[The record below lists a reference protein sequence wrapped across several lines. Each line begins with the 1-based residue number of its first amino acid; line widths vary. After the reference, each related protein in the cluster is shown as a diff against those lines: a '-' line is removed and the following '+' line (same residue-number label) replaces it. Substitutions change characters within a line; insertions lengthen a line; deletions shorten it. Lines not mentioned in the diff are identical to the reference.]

1 MSGDA
6 IARSALELLGI
17 PYRYGGDDESG
28 FDCSGLVH
36 YVFRQHGVRVPR
48 QVTDLYDS
56 RLLTDV
62 RQARAG
68 DLLFFATTSHEASH
82 VGISLGGGRFVHAP
96 STGGVVRVEDLD
108 VSYWTRRFLGVRRVS
123 PN

>member
-1 MSGDA
+1 MVETTRADSTAAG
-6 IARSALELLGI
+6 S
-17 PYRYGGDDESG
+17 
-28 FDCSGLVH
+28 CSTCSDSTA
-36 YVFRQHGVRVPR
+36 FEFPR

-68 DLLFFATTSHEASH
+68 DLLFFATTPHEASH
-82 VGISLGGGRFVHAP
+82 VGISLGGGRFVHGAEY
-96 STGGVVRVEDLD
+96 GWRRAVEELD